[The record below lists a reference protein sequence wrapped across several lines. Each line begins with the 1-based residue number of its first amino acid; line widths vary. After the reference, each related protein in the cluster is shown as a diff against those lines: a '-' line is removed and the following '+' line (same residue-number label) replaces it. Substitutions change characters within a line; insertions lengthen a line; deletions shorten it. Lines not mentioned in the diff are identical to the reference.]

1 MLRWETLAAL
11 PLAEL
16 RRSGRFVVVDL
27 KAPHLVLSTS
37 ARNGGQTDHVRHLVN
52 HQSCEGSGHET
63 RSHAI
68 LTLGPEAL
76 SRRCVHRDRHSSVGG
91 HGAGHGRQ
99 HELRRHGQSA
109 GRGRRSAGGRDGG
122 RPDQRRVC
130 GDPASW
136 RESRDGV
143 VKVPPVAGTINTILV
158 VSQPVH
164 PAALARLVVNLTEA
178 KSAALQQLAV
188 PSCYSA
194 DLATGTG
201 TDQFSVAAP
210 LDGRKP
216 LTSASPHMKFGE
228 IVGRA
233 VRAAT
238 VEALRWQN
246 GLEPSYTRGVFHALG
261 RYGLK
266 EATIFDDLDG
276 LLDPDELQLLR
287 KNANAAFYEPLVGA
301 AAHALAAVLDR
312 ARHQTLPGSVL
323 PEAIVQQAATLAAS
337 LAAKP
342 HRWPD
347 FHSRLRGMAQ
357 FEPKALVLAALAL
370 GWHDK
375 WRPH

>member
-16 RRSGRFVVVDL
+16 RRSGRFIVVDL
-27 KAPHLVLSTS
+27 EAPHLVLSTS
-37 ARNGGQTDHVRHLVN
+37 AKNGGQTDHVRHLVN
-52 HQSCEGSGHET
+52 HQSCEGSGHES

-68 LTLGPEAL
+68 LTLGPEAYHDEVCLEIGIPPSDATVL
-76 SRRCVHRDRHSSVGG
+76 STAANMNYAAIAREQDDDVEVLAAVT
-91 HGAGHGRQ
+91 AGVRTN
-99 HELRRHGQSA
+99 A
-109 GRGRRSAGGRDGG
+109 
-122 RPDQRRVC
+122 VC
-130 GDPASW
+130 AGDPASW
-136 RESRDGV
+136 RESRDGI
-143 VKVPPVAGTINTILV
+143 VKVPPVAGTINTMLV

-210 LDGRKP
+210 RDGRKP

-266 EATIFDDLDG
+266 EQTIFDDLAG
-276 LLDPDELQLLR
+276 LLDADHLQLLHR
-287 KNANAAFYEPLVGA
+287 NANAVFYEPLVGA
-301 AAHALAAVLDR
+301 AAYALAAVLDR
-312 ARHQTLPGSVL
+312 ARHQALPGSVL

-337 LAAKP
+337 LAATP

-357 FEPKALVLAALAL
+357 FEPKALVLAAIAL